1 MDLRLDYTKS
11 LTLLRPH
18 GELRHFAR
26 TSDLSTSNPPPP
38 PPNWTFSCSRGELS
52 YFVCTS
58 DLDTTDPHTPHH
70 NRPFSWHRQYNWHSS
85 RSRKVVQGN
94 NSCKIAVSVY
104 ILLNTSLSVTFNEPK
119 LSTRQCCN
127 LKCCNAEIF
136 SNPIKWWCN
145 ELIWSPLTV
154 TRWASSSFRQM
165 NSVQMTNPFVFIS
178 QFSVV

>member
-1 MDLRLDYTKS
+1 METLLLTYRWGVCLPLTGWGKMSKFTNFTPNCSRDIYFTSNPQNLNFLWTWDYDYTKS
-11 LTLLRPH
+11 LTLPPRQTSY

-26 TSDLSTSNPPPP
+26 TSDLSTSNPPP

-58 DLDTTDPHTPHH
+58 DLDTCTTDPHTPHH
-70 NRPFSWHRQYNWHSS
+70 NRSFSWHRQYNWHSS

-119 LSTRQCCN
+119 T
-127 LKCCNAEIF
+127 KY
-136 SNPIKWWCN
+136 
-145 ELIWSPLTV
+145 
-154 TRWASSSFRQM
+154 
-165 NSVQMTNPFVFIS
+165 
-178 QFSVV
+178 